1 MRFARSPQ
9 FRDIRDVNLSRE
21 FLTEVNFK
29 RAQFVDDLPSSRISG
44 KR

>member
-1 MRFARSPQ
+1 MRFARGSQ
-9 FRDIRDVNLSRE
+9 FSDMKAANLSRE

-29 RAQFVDDLPSSRISG
+29 RVRFVDDLASGRISG